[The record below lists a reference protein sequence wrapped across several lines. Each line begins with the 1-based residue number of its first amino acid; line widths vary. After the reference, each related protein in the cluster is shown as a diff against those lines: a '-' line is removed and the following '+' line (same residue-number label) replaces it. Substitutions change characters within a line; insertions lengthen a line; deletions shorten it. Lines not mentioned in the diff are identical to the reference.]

1 MMKYRKFGNTGLEIS
16 ALGLGCM
23 RMPTQKFRLQKMDVE
38 ESIRLI
44 RTAVDRGVNYLDTAY
59 PYHFGE
65 SEKVVGMALK
75 EGYREKVHL
84 VTKSPMF
91 MVNKEEDFHKYLKT
105 QLKRLDVKT
114 IDTYLLHSLGASSI
128 EKIKKFK
135 ILEKMEQLKKEGIIN
150 HIGFSFHDT
159 LPVFKELVDLY
170 DWDVIQIQYNYMD
183 TNIQAGE
190 EGLKYAAATGAAIVI
205 MEPVKGG
212 KLANPPKEALEIMK
226 KSKRQRSPVD
236 WALQYLWNRPE
247 ISIVI
252 SGMGNSQMLEENCT
266 SAENSGIDSLSE
278 EEMNT
283 IEDLTAIFK
292 EKTLVNCT
300 SCQYCMP
307 CPSGV
312 SIPKNFALL
321 NNTAIETSPLQ
332 RFQLRRSYRK
342 LAKKKS
348 KLNDEKTNGNA
359 ALCIECGICVPKCPQ
374 KIDIPGELKK
384 VQGVLGK
391 KI

>member
-1 MMKYRKFGNTGLEIS
+1 MS

-23 RMPTQKFRLQKMDVE
+23 RMPTQKFRLQKMDVP
-38 ESIRLI
+38 ESIKLI
-44 RTAVDRGVNYLDTAY
+44 RSAIDMGVNYLDTAY

-75 EGYREKVHL
+75 DGYRDKVHL

-91 MVNKEEDFHKYLKT
+91 IINKEDDFERYLKT

-128 EKIKKFK
+128 AKIKKFK
-135 ILEKMEQLKKEGIIN
+135 ILEKMEKLKADGVIKY
-150 HIGFSFHDT
+150 IGFSFHDT

-205 MEPVKGG
+205 MEPLKGG
-212 KLANPPKEALEIMK
+212 KLANPPKEALQVMNQSAVI
-226 KSKRQRSPVD
+226 RSPVD

-247 ISIVI
+247 VSIVI
-252 SGMGNSQMLEENCT
+252 SGMGNRQMLDENCA
-266 SAENSGIDSLSE
+266 SAEESGIESLSD
-278 EEMNT
+278 EEMKS
-283 IEDLTAIFK
+283 IEELTRIFK
-292 EKTLVNCT
+292 EKTIVNCT
-300 SCQYCMP
+300 ACQYCMP

-312 SIPKNFALL
+312 NIPKNFALL

-332 RFQLRRSYRK
+332 KFQLGRSYRK
-342 LAKKKS
+342 LAGKKS
-348 KLNDEKTNGNA
+348 KLNDEKTNGKA
-359 ALCIECGICVPKCPQ
+359 SLCVNCGICVPKCPQ
-374 KIDIPGELKK
+374 KIDIPGDLKK
-384 VQGVLGK
+384 VQSTLGK
-391 KI
+391 RRKMGTSL